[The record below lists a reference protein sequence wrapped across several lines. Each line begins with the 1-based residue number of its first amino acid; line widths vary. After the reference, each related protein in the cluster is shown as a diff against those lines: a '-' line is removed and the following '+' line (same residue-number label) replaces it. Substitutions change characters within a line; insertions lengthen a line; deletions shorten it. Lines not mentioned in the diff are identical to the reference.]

1 METAPSFVCYGSC
14 VLVELHCHST
24 ASDGEAAPREVAA
37 RAQARGVELF
47 ALTDHDSCLGSDEAV
62 VEGARVVRGVELSC
76 DDGGR
81 TVHIL
86 AYDRGGDWSMLT
98 ARLAEVREARRRRFR
113 VMVAKLE
120 QRGVYLDGEALLAA
134 AGERTIGRPDL
145 AKAMVAS
152 GAASSFKDA
161 FRRHLYDNGPVD
173 VAQRELTVVEALS
186 LGRAAGARMSLAH
199 PHLYGDRGTELL
211 RRHRDDGLSG
221 VEAFYGAY
229 DPPERNHWIEVARHF
244 GLVCTGGSDFH
255 KTGDNPPGI
264 QLSAQFAEPLLEWL
278 GS

>member
-1 METAPSFVCYGSC
+1 M
-14 VLVELHCHST
+14 LIELHCHST
-24 ASDGEAAPREVAA
+24 ASDGEASPKDVGA
-37 RAQARGVELF
+37 RARARGVALF
-47 ALTDHDSCLGSDEAV
+47 ALTDHDSCLGSGEAL
-62 VEGARVVRGVELSC
+62 VEGAKVLRGVELSC
-76 DDGGR
+76 DDHGR

-86 AYDRGGDWSMLT
+86 AYDIGGDWTELE

-113 VMVAKLE
+113 VMIAKLE
-120 QRGVYLDGEALLAA
+120 QRGVRLDGEALLAA

-145 AKAMVAS
+145 AKAMVAA

-211 RRHRDDGLSG
+211 RKHKDDGLGG

-229 DPPERNHWIEVARHF
+229 DPQERNHWIEVARHL

-255 KTGDNPPGI
+255 KTTDAPPGI
-264 QLSAQFAEPLLEWL
+264 ELAPKYADPLLAWL
-278 GS
+278 GA